1 MSGHPRGAVRR
12 LALAVL
18 LIWLVVASRRDGFAG
33 DLPPAP
39 DGFAWKHLPER
50 QGDLLVP
57 SSWRHRCCQ
66 GDMGWKST
74 ETETGVP
81 DPARFTLSVIR
92 YGRRVSRQDAEKTAA
107 GFMKGLSAQLK
118 PVETWDSTRGPFV
131 GKAGIYVDEKAKAS
145 SRIEHTAYIQVLVS
159 PETSTLCIISFD
171 APSSQWDAKWSIGKV
186 IADTFVLEDVMM

>member
-1 MSGHPRGAVRR
+1 M
-12 LALAVL
+12 LAALLVWLAV
-18 LIWLVVASRRDGFAG
+18 AGRRAG
-33 DLPPAP
+33 GAEDLPPAP
-39 DGFAWKHLPER
+39 AGFAWQRLPEIH
-50 QGDLLVP
+50 GALLVP

-81 DPARFTLSVIR
+81 DPASFTLSVIR
-92 YGRRVSRQDAEKTAA
+92 YGRRVSRQDAEKTAV

-131 GKAGIYVDEKAKAS
+131 GKAGIFVDEHAAAS
-145 SRIEHTAYIQVLVS
+145 SRKEHKAFIHVLVS
-159 PETSTLCIISFD
+159 PETSTLCIVVFD
-171 APSSQWDAKWSIGKV
+171 APSREWDAKWGIGKV